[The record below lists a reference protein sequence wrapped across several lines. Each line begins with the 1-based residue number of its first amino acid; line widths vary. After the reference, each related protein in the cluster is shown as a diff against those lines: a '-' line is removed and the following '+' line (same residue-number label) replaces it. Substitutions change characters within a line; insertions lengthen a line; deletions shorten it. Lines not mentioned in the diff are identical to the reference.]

1 MAVNVGS
8 VTVSLDRAHLKARME
23 RGSEAAGA
31 ALAEQ
36 VLSNCN
42 QYAVPD
48 DGEHTLK
55 DSGRVEKIDG
65 DWAVTWNTVYAAYQ
79 FYGCWPDGS
88 HKILDGPPVYNSE
101 GKKIRGHTQGYTD
114 KPSTHW
120 TETTR
125 ARYAED
131 WRAVAQKEH
140 TKGAE

>member
-1 MAVNVGS
+1 MAVNVGG

-31 ALAEQ
+31 AL
-36 VLSNCN
+36 
-42 QYAVPD
+42 
-48 DGEHTLK
+48 
-55 DSGRVEKIDG
+55 SGRVEKIDG
-65 DWAVTWNTVYAAYQ
+65 DWAATWNTVYAAHQ

-88 HKILDGPPVYNSE
+88 HVVHN
-101 GKKIRGHTQGYTD
+101 HTQGYTEN
-114 KPSTHW
+114 PSTQW
-120 TETTR
+120 TEVTR

>member
-36 VLSNCN
+36 VLSDCN

-55 DSGRVEKIDG
+55 DSGRVEKID
-65 DWAVTWNTVYAAYQ
+65 DEWAVTWNTVYAAFQ

-88 HKILDGPPVYNSE
+88 HVVHN
-101 GKKIRGHTQGYTD
+101 HTQGYTEN
-114 KPSTHW
+114 PSTQW
-120 TETTR
+120 TEVTR

-140 TKGAE
+140 TRGAE

>member
-23 RGSEAAGA
+23 RGSDAAGA
-31 ALAEQ
+31 AIAEQ
-36 VLSNCN
+36 VLSDCN

-55 DSGRVEKIDG
+55 DSGRVEKID
-65 DWAVTWNTVYAAYQ
+65 DEYAVTWNTVYAAFQ

-88 HKILDGPPVYNSE
+88 HVVHN
-101 GKKIRGHTQGYTD
+101 HTQGYTEN
-114 KPSTHW
+114 PSTQW
-120 TETTR
+120 TEATR